1 MHLSEI
7 KLPDYLP
14 LSFRNTPIEK
24 MEKLSAELGKN
35 IYIKRDDLTGI
46 ELSGNKVRKLEYA
59 LKEAVDQ
66 GAQMIITCGAVQSNH
81 ARATVVACRK
91 LGLDV
96 HLILRGSKPDTMTG
110 NILIDQI
117 MDAKIT
123 YVTAA
128 EFTNHLAIMENLRL
142 TYENNGVKAYV
153 IPVGASN
160 GIGNFGYFNAYKEI
174 LSQEKELGVTFDA
187 IACTV
192 GSGGTYSGLCLANAF
207 DQYKKKILGYS
218 VGGSSYHFIMQSEAI
233 MNESYDLLKKKGN
246 VIQSRKPYPHLI
258 SDDFQGEGYA
268 ITCEAHIDFIK
279 WFARLEGIILDPVYT
294 GKCFYGLVQDVKSG
308 KYDDIDDILFIHTG
322 GIFGL
327 EPYAR
332 WFTR

>member
-1 MHLSEI
+1 MHLSEL
-7 KLPDYLP
+7 KLPEFLP

-24 MEKLSAELGKN
+24 LEKLSNEIGKN

-46 ELSGNKVRKLEYA
+46 ELSGNKVRKLEYT
-59 LKEAVDQ
+59 LKEAIDQ

-96 HLILRGSKPDTMTG
+96 HLILRGSMPEKMTG

-128 EFTNHLAIMENLRL
+128 EFSNHLMIMENLRL
-142 TYENNGVKAYV
+142 EYENNGVKAYV

-174 LSQEKELGVTFDA
+174 LSQEKEMDVTFGA

-192 GSGGTYSGLCLANAF
+192 GSGGTYSGLCLANTF
-207 DQYKKKILGYS
+207 DHYRKKILGYS

-233 MNESYDLLKKKGN
+233 MKESYNILKKKGN
-246 VIQSRKPYPHLI
+246 IIESRNPYPHLI
-258 SDDFQGEGYA
+258 SDDYQGEGYA

-279 WFARLEGIILDPVYT
+279 WIARLEGIILDPVYT
-294 GKCFYGLVQDVKSG
+294 GKCFYGLVQDIKSG
-308 KYDDIDDILFIHTG
+308 KYDDLEDILFIHTG

-327 EPYAR
+327 EPYAQ
-332 WFTR
+332 WFVR

>member
-1 MHLSEI
+1 MNLNDLMI
-7 KLPDYLP
+7 PDYLP
-14 LSFRNTPIEK
+14 LSYRNTPIEK

-46 ELSGNKVRKLEYA
+46 ELTGNKVRKLEYA

-91 LGLDV
+91 LGLEV
-96 HLILRGSKPDTMTG
+96 HLILRGSKPENMTG

-117 MDAKIT
+117 MGAKIT
-123 YVTAA
+123 YLTAA
-128 EFTNHLAIMENLRL
+128 EFSNHLAIMENLRME
-142 TYENNGVKAYV
+142 YENNGIKAYV

-192 GSGGTYSGLCLANAF
+192 GSGGTYSGLCMASAF
-207 DQYKKKILGYS
+207 DQYGKKILGYS
-218 VGGSSYHFIMQSEAI
+218 VGGSSYHFMMHSEAI

-246 VIQSRKPYPHLI
+246 IIESRKPYPHLI
-258 SDDFQGEGYA
+258 SDEYQGEGYG

-279 WFARLEGIILDPVYT
+279 WIAGIEGIILDPVYT
-294 GKCFYGLVQDVKSG
+294 GKCLYGLVHDIKSG
-308 KYDDIDDILFIHTG
+308 KFDNLDNILFIHTG

-332 WFTR
+332 WFVR